1 MKIVRRISILLLV
14 TSVGLAQP
22 SPAKTQTRTPKQY
35 SIEQF
40 LTTERVGGVSISFDD
55 RNLLYHSNKTGVF
68 NVYSTPLDAMSP
80 RAITSS
86 TKDSTYAVSYFP
98 HDNRVLFTQD
108 QGGNE
113 LNHLY
118 VQEEN
123 GNTRDLTPGAKLKAA
138 FEGWSRDGR
147 YFYVSTNERDPKVFD
162 VYRYNAKDY
171 SREIVFKN
179 DNAYD
184 NFKVDPA
191 GRYIA
196 VHKIDTTTNNDMFL
210 YDVASKQL
218 KKLSQHE
225 GEVLTEAQD
234 FTADGKQLLYLTN
247 VGSEFMYPA
256 LYDIESGKT
265 TPLEKANWDYM
276 YAFYSKNGRYRVTA
290 INEDARTTIS
300 VTDTKTN
307 TPVALPKLPA
317 GDITGVV
324 ISDSEKKMAFLLNG
338 DTSPSNS
345 YSFDF
350 GSGKATELTDTLN
363 PQIAQADL
371 VEGSV
376 IRYKSFDSL
385 EIPSI
390 LWLPQTASAN
400 AKVPALVWVH
410 GGPGGQTRKGYS
422 GVIQYLVNHGYAV
435 LGVNNRGSSGYGKTF
450 FVADDQKHGHEPLWD
465 CVEAKKYLQ
474 SLDSVDRDKI
484 GIIGGSYGGYMVL
497 AALTFK
503 PEEFAVGVDLFGVAN
518 WVRTLKS
525 IPPWWESFRKALYKE
540 MGDPSTEE
548 QMLHDISPVFFTDR
562 ITKPLII
569 LQGEN
574 DPRVLKAESDDIVAG
589 IKKKGGIVEYVV
601 LPNEGHGF
609 SKRENEIKAY
619 GAILP
624 FLDKYLKAHAAGAA
638 RAAN

>member
-55 RNLLYHSNKTGVF
+55 RNVLYHSNKTGVF

-138 FEGWSRDGR
+138 FEGWSRDGH

-307 TPVALPKLPA
+307 TRVALPKLPA

-338 DTSPSNS
+338 DTSPSNI

-350 GSGKATELTDTLN
+350 GSGKATKLTETLN

-400 AKVPALVWVH
+400 PKVPALVWVH

-435 LGVNNRGSSGYGKTF
+435 LGVNNRGS
-450 FVADDQKHGHEPLWD
+450 
-465 CVEAKKYLQ
+465 
-474 SLDSVDRDKI
+474 
-484 GIIGGSYGGYMVL
+484 
-497 AALTFK
+497 
-503 PEEFAVGVDLFGVAN
+503 
-518 WVRTLKS
+518 
-525 IPPWWESFRKALYKE
+525 
-540 MGDPSTEE
+540 
-548 QMLHDISPVFFTDR
+548 
-562 ITKPLII
+562 
-569 LQGEN
+569 
-574 DPRVLKAESDDIVAG
+574 
-589 IKKKGGIVEYVV
+589 
-601 LPNEGHGF
+601 
-609 SKRENEIKAY
+609 
-619 GAILP
+619 
-624 FLDKYLKAHAAGAA
+624 
-638 RAAN
+638 